1 MNNQNC
7 SRVLICLVSTPF
19 IDINSELQTKF
30 EGFYLSVAVA
40 FFCYCTLLYAPII
53 SLPKLN
59 KLNTQSFF
67 YTHTTP
73 QVVGFFLLVSQR
85 VCIHVLVCVSLLLSL
100 GKDPERLRL
109 KYALFFAK
117 YSLFV
122 SFVEALNQPLS
133 SSECGAPPWHCT
145 SSARALCVRSAHVQ
159 KPPFKTDFLCRA
171 FL

>member
-7 SRVLICLVSTPF
+7 SRVLICLDSTPF

-40 FFCYCTLLYAPII
+40 FLCYCTLLYAPII

-73 QVVGFFLLVSQR
+73 QVVVFFFASLPACVHS
-85 VCIHVLVCVSLLLSL
+85 CVSVRLVASVA
-100 GKDPERLRL
+100 GKGP
-109 KYALFFAK
+109 
-117 YSLFV
+117 
-122 SFVEALNQPLS
+122 
-133 SSECGAPPWHCT
+133 
-145 SSARALCVRSAHVQ
+145 
-159 KPPFKTDFLCRA
+159 
-171 FL
+171 